1 MDASADARSLQ
12 WHQIRIGAEPSY
24 SECGRRSREGALLS
38 SVRDVET
45 GETHIFANL
54 DQLNEWLR
62 VVMNGPAT
70 PSVTPSPEVG

>member
-1 MDASADARSLQ
+1 V
-12 WHQIRIGAEPSY
+12 WTKEP
-24 SECGRRSREGALLS
+24 ERALLS
-38 SVRDVET
+38 SVRDVEP
-45 GETHIFANL
+45 GETFILANL

>member
-1 MDASADARSLQ
+1 MAPDSDRYRAFLLRV
-12 WHQIRIGAEPSY
+12 WTKEP
-24 SECGRRSREGALLS
+24 EGALLS

-45 GETHIFANL
+45 GETYIFANL